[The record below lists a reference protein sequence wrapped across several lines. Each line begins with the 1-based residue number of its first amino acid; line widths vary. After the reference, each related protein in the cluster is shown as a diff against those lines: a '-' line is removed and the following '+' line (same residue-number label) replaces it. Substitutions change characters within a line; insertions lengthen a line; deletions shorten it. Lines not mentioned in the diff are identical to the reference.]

1 MMQYEKSNGGIL
13 LPKQKVLVG
22 GTFHCQHLREGRLI
36 DEWDADNLVVNQG
49 LDSLVGVMF
58 TSVSQITAW
67 YLGLFS
73 GNYTPVSTDT
83 ASTFPGSATESS
95 AYTNA
100 TRPVFTGVEATQA
113 VGNAASPATF
123 TMNAGVTIYGAFLT
137 SSSAK
142 GGTGGVL
149 FSAAQFTAP
158 KVLVTTDQL
167 LLTYSFAASSV

>member
-1 MMQYEKSNGGIL
+1 MEYAKSDGGVF

-22 GTFHCQHLREGRLI
+22 GTFHCQHLRKGELI

-49 LDSLVGVMF
+49 LDSLLGIMF

-73 GNYTPVSTDT
+73 GNYTPIATDT
-83 ASTFPGSATESS
+83 ASTFPGGATESS

-100 TRPVFTGVEATQA
+100 TRPVFTAVEASQA
-113 VGNAASPATF
+113 VSNTASPATF
-123 TMNAGVTIYGAFLT
+123 TMNAGVTIYGAFLS

-158 KVLVTTDQL
+158 KTLVSTDQL
-167 LLTYSFAASSV
+167 LLTYSFAGSST